1 MYMKKDNVKLLTFGV
16 AFSRKFKILDLWGE
30 IADNILYESKYFS
43 PEFFPNISTAYT
55 TERRLYNND
64 KKHLFLLSSNNLVF
78 TQEIEKDFNLEY
90 NLFKKRVEEYIVPQ
104 ILSKYTLVSR
114 RLGMVYFCECTDDEI
129 KKFSSKYFNS
139 SAQNIMDFR
148 FSQKEATKKGLVYSN
163 NSDFINKIF
172 TVGNLYGSTKGIS
185 YDYQE
190 HFNPARE
197 DVRNLIKDFMSSSFV
212 NFENDIINDR
222 GNE

>member
-1 MYMKKDNVKLLTFGV
+1 M
-16 AFSRKFKILDLWGE
+16 
-30 IADNILYESKYFS
+30 
-43 PEFFPNISTAYT
+43 
-55 TERRLYNND
+55 
-64 KKHLFLLSSNNLVF
+64 LSSNNLVF

>member
-78 TQEIEKDFNLEY
+78 TQEIEKDF
-90 NLFKKRVEEYIVPQ
+90 K
-104 ILSKYTLVSR
+104 
-114 RLGMVYFCECTDDEI
+114 
-129 KKFSSKYFNS
+129 
-139 SAQNIMDFR
+139 
-148 FSQKEATKKGLVYSN
+148 
-163 NSDFINKIF
+163 
-172 TVGNLYGSTKGIS
+172 
-185 YDYQE
+185 
-190 HFNPARE
+190 
-197 DVRNLIKDFMSSSFV
+197 
-212 NFENDIINDR
+212 
-222 GNE
+222 